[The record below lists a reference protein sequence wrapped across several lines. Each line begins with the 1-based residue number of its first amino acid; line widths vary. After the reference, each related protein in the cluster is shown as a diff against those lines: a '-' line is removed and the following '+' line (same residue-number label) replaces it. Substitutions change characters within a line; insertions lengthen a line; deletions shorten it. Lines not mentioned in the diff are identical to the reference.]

1 MGDLLLKQ
9 VAQRLRLCVREIDFV
24 ARLGG
29 DEFVVILADLGTA
42 TADAAHGAE
51 TASAKILAQL
61 SQPYQFGDL
70 EYKSTASVGVTM
82 FCGDAIA
89 TDELMKQADLAMY
102 RSKAAGRNATHFFDP
117 VMESSVR
124 ERAALERDLRR
135 AIEDKQFVLF
145 YQAQVVDE
153 SHITGAEVLIRW
165 QHPLRGLVTPDHFI
179 PLCEDIGLIYKLGNW
194 VLHTAC
200 SQLASWADKPALR
213 HLSVAVNVSAR
224 QFRHADFADEVLK
237 VIAQTGADPQL
248 LKLELTESILV
259 TDIDNVIAKMSTL
272 KAKGIRFSLDDFGT
286 GFSSLSYLRRLPL
299 DQLKIDK
306 SFVRDVLIDHND
318 AVIAKAIVALADSLG
333 LSVIAEGVE
342 TMGQRDFL
350 SRAGCHAFQGYLF
363 SRPLPLDGF
372 EAYVGRLGTA
382 ALA

>member
-1 MGDLLLKQ
+1 
-9 VAQRLRLCVREIDFV
+9 
-24 ARLGG
+24 
-29 DEFVVILADLGTA
+29 
-42 TADAAHGAE
+42 
-51 TASAKILAQL
+51 
-61 SQPYQFGDL
+61 
-70 EYKSTASVGVTM
+70 
-82 FCGDAIA
+82 
-89 TDELMKQADLAMY
+89 
-102 RSKAAGRNATHFFDP
+102 
-117 VMESSVR
+117 
-124 ERAALERDLRR
+124 
-135 AIEDKQFVLF
+135 
-145 YQAQVVDE
+145 
-153 SHITGAEVLIRW
+153 
-165 QHPLRGLVTPDHFI
+165 
-179 PLCEDIGLIYKLGNW
+179 
-194 VLHTAC
+194 
-200 SQLASWADKPALR
+200 LR